1 MVCEASKLN
10 KSNEIR
16 KFCDLVKII
25 LFTKMT
31 EGDYEIIPNGEVG
44 QFRN

>member
-1 MVCEASKLN
+1 MVGEASKLN
-10 KSNEIR
+10 KSKQIC

-25 LFTKMT
+25 FTKMT
-31 EGDYEIIPNGEVG
+31 EDDYEIITNGEVG